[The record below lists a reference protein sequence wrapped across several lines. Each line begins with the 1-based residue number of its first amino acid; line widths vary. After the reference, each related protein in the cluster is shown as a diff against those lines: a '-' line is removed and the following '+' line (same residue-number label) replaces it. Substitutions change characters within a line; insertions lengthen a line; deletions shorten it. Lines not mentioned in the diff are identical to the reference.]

1 MKTTTVETVNQL
13 IDEVRAMKTPAEV
26 LAAALAGLRDFAQN
40 GLLHFFAGRAFVQ
53 LGEPEDAI
61 RHLALCRKFAPRHHW
76 AAYELAR
83 AQALAE
89 RPAEALEAL
98 GEFLHSHSQPLGAV
112 QAEWCEKV
120 LDKAFESGPR
130 GPLAPLYRRIVDL
143 GSARYLS
150 VLRAFEG
157 AVEVG
162 DLAAAGELLPRL
174 GTPRDAW
181 SHLAVGR
188 FHAQAGDASLVEQ
201 HALAASEAA
210 PEHPIVAIAAAEQ
223 LARVGRVEA
232 LAGRLAQWRAQGRL
246 PAPELALVETILAAK
261 SEALLPDLA
270 LAVSSTHATRWP
282 FIAYLYAAGDRL
294 PDDRAELYG
303 SLRARFPAD
312 GDLLMCL
319 ANLEAG
325 RREFA
330 RALAFSREGLAAA
343 GSEALQRGFRFKL
356 FELAC
361 FTRQLDEAAAL
372 LEQIDTDGLDTMQRA
387 AVARYHAERGQWQD
401 ALESLKPLLA
411 MPAPLSAEHAL
422 LIVRAARKLQGQP
435 ALLQALGPGA
445 AGEGATGLLAGALF
459 EDWLTGSDVPPDAAV
474 ETARRVGLQPS
485 PLLEYKL
492 AALAPA
498 THAALRASTGHA
510 RPPRRAVFFCAD
522 KAYVLPALVS
532 LSSLLHHNAAF
543 AGTRFFIV
551 VDDELMPLAEAAMRR
566 LGEHFEAELVLQPA
580 SELVPHA
587 SRLGAGYGLFT
598 GGQQLAVAAYYRI
611 YMAHRL
617 ARSGEFDQLLYIDSD
632 TVIGD
637 GFGGL
642 LDEPVPEGALLMAR
656 LEVARPEVRQAI
668 AQHGLPEGMYFNS
681 GVLWFPRV
689 GEAVAERL
697 GHAIEAAEQR
707 GHELLF
713 QDQCALNIGFAGAFS
728 PLPERYNFFAG
739 PHDAARLQRTPS
751 GEVSMLHVLDRP
763 KPWDSAY
770 PRGSAIQQRWLQA
783 AQALRRAIGADAADP
798 LLKFTVS

>member
-89 RPAEALEAL
+89 RPAEALQAL

-120 LDKAFESGPR
+120 LDKAFETGPR
-130 GPLAPLYRRIVDL
+130 APLAPLYRRVVDL
-143 GSARYLS
+143 GSGRYLS

-157 AVEVG
+157 AADAG

-188 FHAQAGDASLVEQ
+188 YHAQAGNTDAVEH
-201 HALAASEAA
+201 HALAATEAT

-223 LARVGRVEA
+223 LARCGRVEA
-232 LAGRLAQWRAQGRL
+232 LVARLAQWQGQL
-246 PAPELALVETILAAK
+246 PAAELALVETILAAK
-261 SEALLPDLA
+261 HDALQPDLA
-270 LAVSSTHATRWP
+270 LAATSPHATRWP
-282 FIAYLYAAGDRL
+282 FIAYLYAAGERL
-294 PDDRAELYG
+294 PDDRSALYDG
-303 SLRARFPAD
+303 LRARFPAD

-325 RREFA
+325 RREFEH
-330 RALAFSREGLAAA
+330 ALAFSREGLAAA
-343 GSEALQRGFRFKL
+343 GSEQLQRGFRFKL

-361 FTRQLDEAAAL
+361 FTKQLDEAATL
-372 LEQIDTDGLDTMQRA
+372 LEQIDTDGLDAMQRA

-411 MPAPLSAEHAL
+411 STAPLSAEHAL

-445 AGEGATGLLAGALF
+445 AQDQATAMLAGALF
-459 EDWLTGSDVPPDAAV
+459 EDWLTGSDVAPESATD
-474 ETARRVGLQPS
+474 TARRIGLLPS
-485 PLLEYKL
+485 PLLDYKL

-498 THAALRASTGHA
+498 TRAALRGAATQA
-510 RPPRRAVFFCAD
+510 PPPRRAVFFCAD

-551 VDDELMPLAEAAMRR
+551 LDDELVPLAQAAVQR
-566 LGEHFEAELVLQPA
+566 LGAHFEADLALQPA
-580 SELVPHA
+580 SALVPQA

-611 YMAHRL
+611 YMAEWL

-642 LDEPVPEGALLMAR
+642 LDEAVPEGALLMAR

-689 GEAVAERL
+689 SEAVVERL
-697 GHAIEAAEQR
+697 GRAIEAAEQR

-713 QDQCALNIGFAGAFS
+713 QDQCALNIGFAGAFA

>member
-13 IDEVRAMKTPAEV
+13 IDDVRAMKTPAEV

-89 RPAEALEAL
+89 RPAEALQAL

-120 LDKAFESGPR
+120 LDKAFDTGPR
-130 GPLAPLYRRIVDL
+130 APLAPLYRRVVDL
-143 GSARYLS
+143 GSERYLS

-157 AVEVG
+157 AVESR

-188 FHAQAGDASLVEQ
+188 YHAQAGNTDAVEH
-201 HALAASEAA
+201 HALAATQAT

-223 LARVGRVEA
+223 LARCGRVEA
-232 LAGRLAQWRAQGRL
+232 LVARLAQWQGQL
-246 PAPELALVETILAAK
+246 PAAELALVETILAAK
-261 SEALLPDLA
+261 HDALQPDLA
-270 LAVSSTHATRWP
+270 LAATSPHATRWP
-282 FIAYLYAAGDRL
+282 FIAYLYAAGERL
-294 PDDRAELYG
+294 PDDRSTLYDG
-303 SLRARFPAD
+303 LRARFPAD

-325 RREFA
+325 RREFEH
-330 RALAFSREGLAAA
+330 ALAFSREGLAAA
-343 GSEALQRGFRFKL
+343 GSEQLQRGFRFKL

-361 FTRQLDEAAAL
+361 FTKQLDEAATL
-372 LEQIDTDGLDTMQRA
+372 LEQIDTDGLDAMQRA

-411 MPAPLSAEHAL
+411 STAPLSAEHAL

-435 ALLQALGPGA
+435 ALLQALGAGA
-445 AGEGATGLLAGALF
+445 AQDQATAMLAGALF
-459 EDWLTGSDVPPDAAV
+459 EDWLTGSDVAPESATD
-474 ETARRVGLQPS
+474 TARRIGLLPS
-485 PLLEYKL
+485 PLLDYKL

-498 THAALRASTGHA
+498 TRAALRGAATQA
-510 RPPRRAVFFCAD
+510 PPPRRAVFFCAD

-551 VDDELMPLAEAAMRR
+551 LDDELVPLAQAAVQR
-566 LGEHFEAELVLQPA
+566 LGAHFEADLALQPA
-580 SELVPHA
+580 SALVPQA

-611 YMAHRL
+611 YMAEWL

-642 LDEPVPEGALLMAR
+642 LDEAVPEGALLMAR

-689 GEAVAERL
+689 SEAVVERL
-697 GHAIEAAEQR
+697 GRAIEAAEQR

-713 QDQCALNIGFAGAFS
+713 QDQCALNIGFAGAFA

>member
-98 GEFLHSHSQPLGAV
+98 GEFLHSHSQALGAV

-120 LDKAFESGPR
+120 LDKAFETGPR
-130 GPLAPLYRRIVDL
+130 GPLAPLYRRVVDL
-143 GSARYLS
+143 GSTRYLS

-157 AVEVG
+157 AVETG

-188 FHAQAGDASLVEQ
+188 YHAQAGRADEVEQ
-201 HALAASEAA
+201 HALAATEAL

-223 LARVGRVEA
+223 MARVGRAEA
-232 LAGRLAQWRAQGRL
+232 LAARIAQWAPGRL
-246 PAPELALVETILAAK
+246 PAAELALVETILAAK
-261 SEALLPDLA
+261 AESLRPDLA
-270 LAVSSTHATRWP
+270 LAATSPHATRWP
-282 FIAYLYAAGDRL
+282 FIAYLYAAGERL
-294 PDDRAELYG
+294 PDDRTALYD

-325 RREFA
+325 RREFE

-361 FTRQLDEAAAL
+361 FTKQLDEAAAL
-372 LEQIDTDGLDTMQRA
+372 LEQIDTDGLDAMQRA
-387 AVARYHAERGQWQD
+387 AIARYHAECGQWQD

-411 MPAPLSAEHAL
+411 SSAPLSAEHAL
-422 LIVRAARKLQGQP
+422 LIVRAARKLQSQP

-445 AGEGATGLLAGALF
+445 AREGATGMLAGALF
-459 EDWLTGSDVPPDAAV
+459 EDWLTGTDVAPESAV

-485 PLLEYKL
+485 PLLDYKL

-498 THAALRASTGHA
+498 TRAALRDTTAAQA

-551 VDDELMPLAEAAMRR
+551 VDDELMPLAEAAVQR
-566 LGEHFEAELVLQPA
+566 LGAHFEAELVLQPA

-637 GFGGL
+637 GFGAL

-681 GVLWFPRV
+681 GVLWFPRA
-689 GEAVAERL
+689 GDAVAERL
-697 GHAIEAAEQR
+697 GRAIEAAEQR
-707 GHELLF
+707 GAELLF
-713 QDQCALNIGFAGAFS
+713 QDQCALNIGFAGAFA